1 MEEIK
6 ERAGRETA
14 LQKGNREMEMTENV
28 QLTKEQNIMEL
39 LELLRKNNMKEAANR
54 IFEMAAYVDV
64 MEKKMDSVLEELVT
78 VKDQLHKMEE
88 REAEKGLKQSLKRA
102 VSKLEQDC
110 QDIKEKLSE
119 VKAEIKAK
127 AGEIVTAAKQK
138 GKAALNRV
146 SEFLGIKKKLQNIR
160 QNVQESIEDVDK
172 TIGKIEAFGKGMRE
186 AGQKIANTF
195 RTFADKPEKEYGEKK
210 FSKIELIKKPF
221 QAKRKLLSGILDCV
235 DAAIEKTERLAA
247 DVKQYQTDKAERETG
262 SIDNTETVSPIE
274 LARVAEPE
282 FQYGAEAFEA
292 HQKEAEKTMIKDNT
306 TKNVPV
312 KSGKSR

>member
-1 MEEIK
+1 
-6 ERAGRETA
+6 
-14 LQKGNREMEMTENV
+14 MEMTANV
-28 QLTKEQNIMEL
+28 ELTKEKNLMEL
-39 LELLRKNNMKEAANR
+39 LELLRKNNMKEAANS

-102 VSKLEQDC
+102 VNKLEQDC
-110 QDIKEKLSE
+110 KAMKEKLFE

-138 GKAALNRV
+138 GKAALNKV
-146 SEFLGIKKKLQNIR
+146 AEFLGIKRKLEGMR
-160 QNVQESIEDVDK
+160 QNVQESIADVDK
-172 TIGKIEAFGKGMRE
+172 SIGKIDTFGTGMRE

-195 RTFADKPEKEYGEKK
+195 RTFVDKPEKEYGEKK
-210 FSKIELIKKPF
+210 FSKTELIKKPF
-221 QAKRKLLSGILDCV
+221 QAKRKLLSGILNCA
-235 DAAIEKTERLAA
+235 DATIEKTEQLAA
-247 DVKQYQTDKAERETG
+247 DVRQYQMDKAERETG
-262 SIDNTETVSPIE
+262 SVVNMEAVNPME

-282 FQYGAEAFEA
+282 FQYGAEAFEVY
-292 HQKEAEKTMIKDNT
+292 QQEAERTAVKDIT
-306 TKNVPV
+306 EKNAPK

>member
-1 MEEIK
+1 
-6 ERAGRETA
+6 
-14 LQKGNREMEMTENV
+14 MEMTANV
-28 QLTKEQNIMEL
+28 ELTKEKNLMEL
-39 LELLRKNNMKEAANR
+39 LDLLRKNNMQEAANN

-64 MEKKMDSVLEELVT
+64 MEKKMDSVLEELTT
-78 VKDQLHKMEE
+78 VKNQLHKMEE

-102 VSKLEQDC
+102 VNKLEQDC
-110 QDIKEKLSE
+110 KAMKEKLFE

-146 SEFLGIKKKLQNIR
+146 AEFLGIKKKLEGIR
-160 QNVQESIEDVDK
+160 QNVQESIADVDK
-172 TIGKIEAFGKGMRE
+172 SIGKIDAFGKGMRE

-210 FSKIELIKKPF
+210 FSKTELIKKPF
-221 QAKRKLLSGILDCV
+221 QAKRKLLSGILNCA
-235 DAAIEKTERLAA
+235 DAAIEKTEQLAA
-247 DVKQYQTDKAERETG
+247 DVKQYQTDKAEREMG
-262 SIDNTETVSPIE
+262 SVDSMEAVNPAE

-292 HQKEAEKTMIKDNT
+292 HQQETTKEMAKDKAA
-306 TKNVPV
+306 KNVPV

>member
-1 MEEIK
+1 
-6 ERAGRETA
+6 
-14 LQKGNREMEMTENV
+14 
-28 QLTKEQNIMEL
+28 MEL
-39 LELLRKNNMKEAANR
+39 LELLRKNNMKEAANS

-64 MEKKMDSVLEELVT
+64 MEKKMDSVLEELGT
-78 VKDQLHKMEE
+78 LKDQLHKMEE

-102 VSKLEQDC
+102 VDKLERDC
-110 QDIKEKLSE
+110 KAMKEKLFE

-138 GKAALNRV
+138 GKAALNKV
-146 SEFLGIKKKLQNIR
+146 AEFLGIKKKLENIR
-160 QNVQESIEDVDK
+160 QNVQESIADVDK
-172 TIGKIEAFGKGMRE
+172 SIGKIDAFGRGMRE

-210 FSKIELIKKPF
+210 FSKTELIKKPF
-221 QAKRKLLSGILDCV
+221 QAKRKLLSGILNCA
-235 DAAIEKTERLAA
+235 DAAIEKTEQLAA

-262 SIDNTETVSPIE
+262 SIGNMEPVNPIE

-292 HQKEAEKTMIKDNT
+292 HKKETEKAMAKDKA
-306 TKNVPV
+306 TKNVPA

>member
-1 MEEIK
+1 
-6 ERAGRETA
+6 
-14 LQKGNREMEMTENV
+14 MEMTENV
-28 QLTKEQNIMEL
+28 ELTKEKNLTEL
-39 LELLRKNNMKEAANR
+39 IDLLRKNNMQEAANN

-64 MEKKMDSVLEELVT
+64 MENKMNTVLEELT
-78 VKDQLHKMEE
+78 AVKDQLHRMEE
-88 REAEKGLKQSLKRA
+88 REAEKGLKQTLKRA
-102 VSKLEQDC
+102 VNKLEEDC
-110 QDIKEKLSE
+110 QAMKEKLLE

-146 SEFLGIKKKLQNIR
+146 SEFLGVKKMLQDFR
-160 QNVQESIEDVDK
+160 WNVQESIDDVDK
-172 TIGKIEAFGKGMRE
+172 SIGKIDAFGKGMRE

-210 FSKIELIKKPF
+210 FSKTELIKKPF
-221 QAKRKLLSGILDCV
+221 KAKRKLLSGILNCA
-235 DAAIEKTERLAA
+235 DAAIEKTEQLAA

-262 SIDNTETVSPIE
+262 SIGNMEAVNPAE

-292 HQKEAEKTMIKDNT
+292 HQKEAEKKMTKDNA
-306 TKNVPV
+306 TKNMPV

>member
-1 MEEIK
+1 MK
-6 ERAGRETA
+6 RE
-14 LQKGNREMEMTENV
+14 KKMEMTENM

-39 LELLRKNNMKEAANR
+39 LELLCKNNMKEAANS

-64 MEKKMDSVLEELVT
+64 MEKKMDAVLEELGT

-88 REAEKGLKQSLKRA
+88 REAEKGLKQTLKKA

-110 QDIKEKLSE
+110 KAMKEKLFE

-138 GKAALNRV
+138 GKAALNKV
-146 SEFLGIKKKLQNIR
+146 AEFLGIKKKLENIR
-160 QNVQESIEDVDK
+160 QNVQESIADVDK
-172 TIGKIEAFGKGMRE
+172 SIGKIDAFGRGMRE

-210 FSKIELIKKPF
+210 FSKTELIKKPF
-221 QAKRKLLSGILDCV
+221 QAKRKLLSGILNCA
-235 DAAIEKTERLAA
+235 DAAIEKTEQLAA
-247 DVKQYQTDKAERETG
+247 DVKQYQTDKAEREKENIG
-262 SIDNTETVSPIE
+262 NMEAVNPAE

-292 HQKEAEKTMIKDNT
+292 HQKETEKATTKA
-306 TKNVPV
+306 TKNVPA

>member
-1 MEEIK
+1 
-6 ERAGRETA
+6 
-14 LQKGNREMEMTENV
+14 MEMTANV
-28 QLTKEQNIMEL
+28 ELTKEKNLMEL
-39 LELLRKNNMKEAANR
+39 LDLLRKNNMKEAANS

-102 VSKLEQDC
+102 VGKLEQDC
-110 QDIKEKLSE
+110 KVMKEKLFE

-138 GKAALNRV
+138 GKAALNKV
-146 SEFLGIKKKLQNIR
+146 AEFLGIKKKLEGIR
-160 QNVQESIEDVDK
+160 QNVQESIADVDK
-172 TIGKIEAFGKGMRE
+172 SIGKIDAFGKGMRE

-210 FSKIELIKKPF
+210 FSKTELIKKPF
-221 QAKRKLLSGILDCV
+221 QAKRKLLSGILNCAN
-235 DAAIEKTERLAA
+235 AAIEKTEQLAA
-247 DVKQYQTDKAERETG
+247 EVKQYQTDKAEREMG
-262 SIDNTETVSPIE
+262 SVDSMEAVNPVE
-274 LARVAEPE
+274 LAMVAEPE

-292 HQKEAEKTMIKDNT
+292 HQQETAKAMATDKATKKE
-306 TKNVPV
+306 PV

>member
-1 MEEIK
+1 MIRMGSFLILKLKNKQLDTKLPSSILTVYEVYLG
-6 ERAGRETA
+6 ERKDRGRGPLRNTG
-14 LQKGNREMEMTENV
+14 QCKG
-28 QLTKEQNIMEL
+28 
-39 LELLRKNNMKEAANR
+39 
-54 IFEMAAYVDV
+54 
-64 MEKKMDSVLEELVT
+64 
-78 VKDQLHKMEE
+78 
-88 REAEKGLKQSLKRA
+88 
-102 VSKLEQDC
+102 KLEQDC

-195 RTFADKPEKEYGEKK
+195 RTFADKSEKEYGEKK

>member
-1 MEEIK
+1 ME
-6 ERAGRETA
+6 RE
-14 LQKGNREMEMTENV
+14 KKMEMTENM
-28 QLTKEQNIMEL
+28 QLTEEQNIMKL
-39 LELLRKNNMKEAANR
+39 VELLRKNNMKEAANS

-64 MEKKMDSVLEELVT
+64 MEKKMDSVLQELVT

-102 VSKLEQDC
+102 VNKLEQDC
-110 QDIKEKLSE
+110 KAMKEKLFE
-119 VKAEIKAK
+119 VKAEIKVK

-138 GKAALNRV
+138 GKAALNKV
-146 SEFLGIKKKLQNIR
+146 AEFLGIKKKLEGIR
-160 QNVQESIEDVDK
+160 QNVQESIADVDK
-172 TIGKIEAFGKGMRE
+172 SIGKIDAFGTGMRE

-210 FSKIELIKKPF
+210 FSKTELIKKPF
-221 QAKRKLLSGILDCV
+221 QAKRKLLSGILNCA

-247 DVKQYQTDKAERETG
+247 NVKQYQTDKAGQERGNISNVEAV
-262 SIDNTETVSPIE
+262 NPVE
-274 LARVAEPE
+274 LASVAEPE

-292 HQKEAEKTMIKDNT
+292 HQQEAVKEVTKDKA

>member
-1 MEEIK
+1 
-6 ERAGRETA
+6 
-14 LQKGNREMEMTENV
+14 MEMTANV
-28 QLTKEQNIMEL
+28 ELTKEKNLMEL
-39 LELLRKNNMKEAANR
+39 LDLLRKNNMKEAANS

-64 MEKKMDSVLEELVT
+64 MEKKMDSVLEELTT
-78 VKDQLHKMEE
+78 VKNQLHKMEE

-102 VSKLEQDC
+102 VNKLEQDC
-110 QDIKEKLSE
+110 KAMKEKLFE

-146 SEFLGIKKKLQNIR
+146 AEFLGIKKKLEGIR
-160 QNVQESIEDVDK
+160 QNVQESIADVDK
-172 TIGKIEAFGKGMRE
+172 SIGKIDAFGKGMRE

-210 FSKIELIKKPF
+210 FSKTELIKKPF
-221 QAKRKLLSGILDCV
+221 QAKRKLLFGILNCA
-235 DAAIEKTERLAA
+235 DAAIEKTEQLAA
-247 DVKQYQTDKAERETG
+247 DVKKYQTDKAEREMG
-262 SIDNTETVSPIE
+262 SVDSMEAVNPAE

-292 HQKEAEKTMIKDNT
+292 HQQETTKEMAKDKAA
-306 TKNVPV
+306 KNVPV

>member
-1 MEEIK
+1 MERDK
-6 ERAGRETA
+6 
-14 LQKGNREMEMTENV
+14 NMEMAETV
-28 QLTKEQNIMEL
+28 QLTKEQNLMEL
-39 LELLRKNNMKEAANR
+39 VELLRKHNMKEAANS

-64 MEKKMDSVLEELVT
+64 MEKKMDSVLEELRT
-78 VKDQLHKMEE
+78 VKKQLHKMEE
-88 REAEKGLKQSLKRA
+88 REAEKGLKQTLKRA

-110 QDIKEKLSE
+110 HAMKERLFE
-119 VKAEIKAK
+119 VKAEIRSK

-138 GKAALNRV
+138 GKAALNKV

-172 TIGKIEAFGKGMRE
+172 SIGKIDAFGKGMRE

-210 FSKIELIKKPF
+210 FSKTELIKKPF
-221 QAKRKLLSGILDCV
+221 QAKRKLLSNILNCV
-235 DAAIEKTERLAA
+235 DAAIEKTEQLAA
-247 DVKQYQTDKAERETG
+247 DVRQYQTDKEERETG
-262 SIDNTETVSPIE
+262 SVVNMEAVNPME

-292 HQKEAEKTMIKDNT
+292 YERGNKEKAADTLAKEASKPA
-306 TKNVPV
+306 VA
-312 KSGKSR
+312 KSR